1 MALRD
6 YIFDKF
12 GWKVTSLV
20 IALLIWMAI
29 DSNNPELRR
38 TRNTVVSLLP
48 LRLPVTILK
57 AATDDRSYRVSP
69 GTVEVILGGNAGLLE
84 KIQESDVEVFVNL
97 KDVVEARRLRRKV
110 QVYPPSDVSVVR
122 VTPSELSVEVLPA
135 AEPTEDQKKDQP

>member
-6 YIFDKF
+6 YVLDKF

-29 DSNNPELRR
+29 DSNNPDLRR
-38 TRNTVVSLLP
+38 ARNTVVSLLP
-48 LRLPVTILK
+48 LRLPITIMK

-69 GTVEVILGGNAGLLE
+69 GTVEVILGGNAGRLE
-84 KIQESDVEVFVNL
+84 KIRESDVEVFVNL
-97 KDVVEARRLRRKV
+97 KDVLETKRLRRKV

-122 VTPSELSVEVLPA
+122 VTPSDVSVEVLPA
-135 AEPTEDQKKDQP
+135 VEPPEDQKKD

>member
-6 YIFDKF
+6 YVFDKF

-29 DSNNPELRR
+29 DSNNPDLRR
-38 TRNTVVSLLP
+38 GRNTVVSLLP
-48 LRLPVTILK
+48 LRLPITIMK

-69 GTVEVILGGNAGLLE
+69 GTVEVILGGNAGRLE
-84 KIQESDVEVFVNL
+84 KIRESDVEVFVNL
-97 KDVVEARRLRRKV
+97 KDVLETKRLRRKV

-122 VTPSELSVEVLPA
+122 VTPSDVSVEVLPA
-135 AEPTEDQKKDQP
+135 VEPPEDQKKD